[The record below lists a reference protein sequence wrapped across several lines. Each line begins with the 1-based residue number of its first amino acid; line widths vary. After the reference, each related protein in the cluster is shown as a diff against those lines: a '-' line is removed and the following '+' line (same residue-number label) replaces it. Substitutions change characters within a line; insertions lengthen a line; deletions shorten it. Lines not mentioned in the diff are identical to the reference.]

1 MNTISI
7 HTIEDLKATYGADL
21 VDKQLEIE
29 SRYKEEAMQRLKD
42 SMEKAKAHGRTAESS
57 VARKYIDYK
66 LNDIIANVKIFMEA
80 TVSPKRGVKPKY
92 SYIANQLMDIY
103 EGREEELYA
112 MLSLTACTHI
122 INASF
127 GKYSALSNLSKTVGR
142 DIQDEARVEAFIK
155 AHPDLEKSLTKGIS
169 ERVQKHY
176 KVFYAVRRMQHEG
189 FSWTDWENNDCMHFG
204 AKVIE
209 MAVAAS
215 GYFEEV
221 HSTSGIKG
229 DNLVE
234 IRPTQE
240 LMDAWMK
247 SEGNVLNR
255 ASRMVPMVIPPQPW
269 ADFKNGGY
277 WGALGD
283 RVYMLRINDINNN
296 VFCKQYLERLDQL
309 ELTEVK
315 RAINSLQATPWTINK
330 RVMDVIETILK
341 MGGNQAGL
349 PLVDALP
356 QLPDLEGDFTE
367 EELKAHKKAKAD
379 RYRLDSR
386 RLSKA
391 YRMKVHMD
399 IAKEFSEFDKIYFP
413 WNMDFRG
420 RCYPLTSFSPQGDD
434 LDKSLLLFADTPGVQ
449 SEEDIEWLMIHAAN
463 LAGEDKIPFEDRIQW
478 VKDHEEYILA
488 TAKDP
493 MAHISWWGN
502 LDCPLQFLAFCFAWE
517 DYKLYTQE
525 HGSCQG
531 WTCGIPVAFDGTC
544 SGLQHFSAIL
554 RDSIGAAAVNIIP
567 SAKPQDIYGVV
578 AAKVNEILQQDAMN
592 GTADEYLEN
601 DMGGYVKYGTKYL
614 AQEWLNFG
622 VNRSVTKRSVM
633 TLAYGSKEFGFKY
646 QILEDTIEPAL
657 LTTAPDA
664 AAPFIAPMQS
674 AAYLAK
680 LIWNAVGKV
689 VVKAVEGMKWLQ
701 DMAKLVC
708 KEGHVVTWETPM
720 GLPVQQGY
728 MEVKNEVV
736 RVRLGG
742 EFKRLY
748 GFELTGNIHK
758 KHQASG
764 IAPNFIHSMD
774 AAHLQ
779 MTVCM
784 CKDRGINH
792 FAMIHDSYAAPVAQA
807 ALMFK
812 TVRETFHKMY
822 TENDV
827 LAKFQEDMEVYIK
840 KNDKQPKMPG
850 KGDLDLS
857 VVMDSKYTFH

>member
-1 MNTISI
+1 MENSTNTIN
-7 HTIEDLKATYGADL
+7 TIEDLKAIYGEAL
-21 VDKQLEIE
+21 VNKQLEIE
-29 SRYKEEAMQRLKD
+29 SRYKAEAMDRLKE
-42 SMEKAKAHGRTAESS
+42 SMDKAKDKGRTSESS
-57 VARKYIDYK
+57 VARQYIDYK
-66 LNDIIANVKIFMEA
+66 LNDIIENVKVFMQ
-80 TVSPKRGVKPKY
+80 TTTSPKRGVKPKY
-92 SYIANQLMDIY
+92 SYIANQLMDVY

-122 INASF
+122 INAAF

-142 DIQDEARVEAFIK
+142 DIEDEARVEAFIK
-155 AHPDLEKSLTKGIS
+155 NHPDIEKSLTKGIS
-169 ERVQKHY
+169 ERVSKHY

-189 FSWTDWENNDCMHFG
+189 FAWSDWDNNDAMHFG
-204 AKVIE
+204 AKVVE

-215 GYFEEV
+215 GYFEMV
-221 HSTSGIKG
+221 NSTSSIKG

-234 IRPTQE
+234 VRPSQA
-240 LMDAWMK
+240 LMDAWLR
-247 SEGNVLNR
+247 SEGNILNK

-269 ADFKNGGY
+269 VNFHNGGY

-296 VFCKQYLERLDQL
+296 VFCKQYLDRLDQL

-315 RAINSLQATPWTINK
+315 KAINSLQETPWTINK
-330 RVMDVIETILK
+330 RVLEVVNTIVK
-341 MGGNQAGL
+341 RGGGLADL
-349 PLVDALP
+349 PLIDALP
-356 QLPDLEGDFTE
+356 QLPALEGEYTE

-386 RLSKA
+386 RLSKV
-391 YRMKVHMD
+391 YRLKVHMD
-399 IAKEFSEFDKIYFP
+399 IAKEFSEFDNIYFP

-420 RCYPLTSFSPQGDD
+420 RCYPLTSFGPQGDD
-434 LDKSLLLFADTPGVQ
+434 LDKSLLLFADAPAVQ
-449 SEEDIEWLMIHAAN
+449 SEEDLEWLMIHAAN
-463 LAGEDKIPFEDRIQW
+463 LAGEDKIPFEQRVQW

-488 TAKDP
+488 TAADP

-502 LDCPLQFLAFCFAWE
+502 LDCPLQFLSFCFAWE
-517 DYKLYTQE
+517 DLKAYTQE
-525 HGSCQG
+525 HGTCQG

-544 SGLQHFSAIL
+544 SGIQHFSAIL
-554 RDSIGAAAVNIIP
+554 RDSVGAAAVNIVP
-567 SAKPQDIYGVV
+567 SDKPQDIYGVV
-578 AAKVNEILQQDAMN
+578 AAKVNEQLQKDAME
-592 GTADEYLEN
+592 GTADEFLEN
-601 DMGGYVKYGTKYL
+601 DMGGYVKYGTKYM

-633 TLAYGSKEFGFKY
+633 TLAYGSKEYGFKY
-646 QILEDTIEPAL
+646 QIMEDTIEPAL
-657 LTTAPDA
+657 LKNPEAV
-664 AAPFIAPMQS
+664 PFIAPMQS
-674 AAYLAK
+674 AGYLAK
-680 LIWNAVGKV
+680 LIWNAVGTV

-728 MEVKNEVV
+728 MEVKNEVI

-758 KHQASG
+758 AHQASG

-784 CKDRGINH
+784 CKDKGINH

-807 ALMFK
+807 GLMFK
-812 TVRETFHKMY
+812 TVREAFHKMY

-827 LAKFQEDMEVYIK
+827 LAKFQEDMEVYIN
-840 KNDKQPKMPG
+840 KNAKQPKMPS

-857 VVMDSKYTFH
+857 VVIDSKYTFH